1 MFAAIVCSLH
11 QAYLRIMTSV
21 FWYQITERD
30 EGALVYLK
38 DIKWCKIEEPKGFK
52 LEFFFDQNPYFKNT
66 LLTKAYHMID
76 EDEPLLEKAIG

>member
-1 MFAAIVCSLH
+1 M
-11 QAYLRIMTSV
+11 
-21 FWYQITERD
+21 
-30 EGALVYLK
+30 YLK

-76 EDEPLLEKAIG
+76 EDEPILEKAIGYDLLLLSCICYFYFLKQGSLIDPLLTVIQDGD

>member
-1 MFAAIVCSLH
+1 M
-11 QAYLRIMTSV
+11 
-21 FWYQITERD
+21 
-30 EGALVYLK
+30 YLK